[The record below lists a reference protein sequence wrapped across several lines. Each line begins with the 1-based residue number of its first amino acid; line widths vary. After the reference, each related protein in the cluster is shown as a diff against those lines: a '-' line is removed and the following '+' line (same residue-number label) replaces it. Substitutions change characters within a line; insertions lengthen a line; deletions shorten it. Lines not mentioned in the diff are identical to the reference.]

1 VGTTLQ
7 LPESYEKS
15 QNKEIFHFLWVGQ
28 SEKEKRTLC
37 FKKQMNGGLA
47 IPHIPSRLAAIK
59 CSWIKR
65 LKDKPGIFQL
75 AFENKG
81 IDWSLEASYKT
92 PFPCFTD
99 ATECINEWSKSL
111 YLTQV
116 EQTGLLWPWLN
127 DPLRKTV
134 QRRQLGMTI
143 LDATTGDWTG
153 FNFLEQRGIS
163 GATAR
168 LSQSLEET

>member
-1 VGTTLQ
+1 MKKLNWDNVLQRVKKLLSSWRQRYITIIGRANIIKAQILPLITFVGTTLQ

-15 QNKEIFHFLWVGQ
+15 LNKEIFHFLWAGK

-37 FKKQMNGGLA
+37 FKKQMDGGLA

-81 IDWSLEASYKT
+81 IDWSLEAS
-92 PFPCFTD
+92 
-99 ATECINEWSKSL
+99 E
-111 YLTQV
+111 
-116 EQTGLLWPWLN
+116 
-127 DPLRKTV
+127 
-134 QRRQLGMTI
+134 GM
-143 LDATTGDWTG
+143 LA
-153 FNFLEQRGIS
+153 RG
-163 GATAR
+163 R
-168 LSQSLEET
+168 L